1 MLTPQADPFAPG
13 WQRRVRR
20 PGLTR
25 AELRRLRQ
33 ITFRRSLRIVVMLLA
48 LTGCAIE
55 PPRPEGDRIPPGA
68 AAPPPPPP
76 VISKFGDWAGHGGVP
91 RLWQHTGI
99 DIRARVGMPV
109 LAAADGTVVRVG
121 WQPLAGKFVILSHAA
136 DLATVYYHL
145 SEIGV
150 TAGRTVRRGEPIGR
164 SGMTG
169 NATAPHLH
177 FGVCRREAGECGE
190 SIRTGW
196 DNPERYWIPG
206 NPCFVASE
214 AYPAEPVRLTYPV
227 PCTEERA
234 PSGDGRA
241 ARASRRAR
249 AARDGA

>member
-1 MLTPQADPFAPG
+1 M
-13 WQRRVRR
+13 
-20 PGLTR
+20 TR

-33 ITFRRSLRIVVMLLA
+33 ITFRRQLRIVVTLLA
-48 LTGCAIE
+48 LTGCAVE
-55 PPRPEGDRIPPGA
+55 PPRPEGERIPPGA
-68 AAPPPPPP
+68 AALPPPPI
-76 VISKFGDWAGHGGVP
+76 ISKFGDWAGHGGAP

-109 LAAADGTVVRVG
+109 LAADDGTVVRVG
-121 WQPLAGKFVILSHAA
+121 RQPLAGKFIILSHAA
-136 DLATVYYHL
+136 DLSTVYYHL

-177 FGVCRREAGECGE
+177 FGVCRREAGDCGE
-190 SIRTGW
+190 SIKSGW

-214 AYPAEPVRLTYPV
+214 AYLTEPVRLTYPV
-227 PCTEERA
+227 PCTDERG
-234 PSGDGRA
+234 PGGDGRA

-249 AARDGA
+249 ASRDGA